1 MPSIFRQAVNH
12 LLARRT
18 ITPSQRDE
26 LEAEPISREEQHS
39 TAIGNAPAVPHA
51 CLDAIHE
58 PVIVFVRLAYTVAGT
73 VRKTVI
79 LHASGAFSTT
89 CILSIVGDGKSLHSI
104 VFRYRRKQLCKM
116 GHIVTESTASRIS
129 GKRT

>member
-12 LLARRT
+12 RLTRRT

-26 LEAEPISREEQHS
+26 LEAELISREEQHS

-58 PVIVFVRLAYTVAGT
+58 PVIVFVRLACTVAGT

-79 LHASGAFSTT
+79 LHAPGGVQHDLYFEHCGRWEIATFKWCSGIAGSGCVKWGTSS
-89 CILSIVGDGKSLHSI
+89 LS
-104 VFRYRRKQLCKM
+104 RQRR
-116 GHIVTESTASRIS
+116 
-129 GKRT
+129 